1 MNFGKIKEKEQD
13 YKFCDNISSMKNKK
27 IRVAVLFGGKSA
39 EHEVSIQSA
48 KNVVAS
54 LDKDKYETVLIG
66 IDKKGDWHVCPP
78 QYLLESSFG
87 HQQTLPTSAR
97 VSFITESH
105 GNNLINVSGQ
115 ENIGDIDVV
124 FPVLH
129 GPYGED
135 GSMQGLLKLANVP
148 FVGSGVLGS
157 AVGMDKDVMKRL
169 LKGAGLPVADFLV
182 YRKNENIDFGEIE
195 IKLGLPFF
203 LKPANLGSSIGVS
216 KIKNKEQ
223 FEKSLQEA
231 FMFDTKIIVEGFIKC
246 RELECSVLG
255 NNDPKASIV
264 GEVIPTH
271 EFYDYDAK
279 YFDDN
284 GAALKIP
291 ADIDDKKVEEVQE
304 LAIKAFKALCLDGMA
319 RIDFFLSEDGN
330 LYVNEA
336 NTIPGF
342 TDISMYPKLWEASGI
357 PQQELIE
364 KLIDL
369 AIEKFEEQK
378 NLKTTV

>member
-1 MNFGKIKEKEQD
+1 MD
-13 YKFCDNISSMKNKK
+13 YPNKK

-48 KNVVAS
+48 KNVVDS
-54 LDKDKYETVLIG
+54 LDKHKYEIVLIG

-78 QYLLESSFG
+78 QYLLDSSFD
-87 HQQTLPTSAR
+87 HQKSLPSNGK
-97 VSFITESH
+97 VSFVTKSE
-105 GNNLINVSGQ
+105 GNNLIPIAGQ
-115 ENIGDIDVV
+115 DQIGSIDVV

-135 GSMQGLLKLANVP
+135 GSIQGLLKVANVP

-169 LKGAGLPVADFLV
+169 LKSSDLPVADFMV
-182 YRKNENIDFGEIE
+182 FRKGEKIDFDEIE
-195 IKLGLPFF
+195 KQLGLPFF

-223 FEKSLQEA
+223 FEKSLEEA
-231 FMFDTKIIVEGFIKC
+231 FLYDTKIIIEKFVKC
-246 RELECSVLG
+246 RELECAVLG
-255 NNDPKASIV
+255 NNDPRASIV
-264 GEVIPTH
+264 GEIIPTH

-284 GAALKIP
+284 GAILKIP
-291 ADIDDKKVEEVQE
+291 ADLDEEKVKAVQE
-304 LAIKAFKALCLDGMA
+304 LAVKAFKALCLDGMA
-319 RIDFFLSEDGN
+319 RIDFFLSEDGKI
-330 LYVNEA
+330 YVNEA

-342 TDISMYPKLWEASGI
+342 TNISMYPKLWEASGVSYE
-357 PQQELIE
+357 ELVDN
-364 KLIDL
+364 LVQL
-369 AIEKFEEQK
+369 AIEKFEEQQT
-378 NLKTTV
+378 LKTTV

>member
-1 MNFGKIKEKEQD
+1 
-13 YKFCDNISSMKNKK
+13 MKDKK

-48 KNVVAS
+48 KNVVES
-54 LDKDKYETVLIG
+54 LDKNKYEVVLIG

-78 QYLLESSFG
+78 QYLLDSSFD
-87 HQQTLPTSAR
+87 HQKSLPTSDE
-97 VSFITESH
+97 VSFVTKSH
-105 GNNLINVSGQ
+105 GNNLIAISGQ
-115 ENIGDIDVV
+115 EHIGAIDVV

-169 LKGAGLPVADFLV
+169 LKGADLPVAEFLV
-182 YRKNENIDFGEIE
+182 FRKGENINFEEIE
-195 IKLGLPFF
+195 EKLGLPFF
-203 LKPANLGSSIGVS
+203 LKPANLGSSIGIN

-223 FEKSLQEA
+223 FEKSLEEA
-231 FMFDTKIIVEGFIKC
+231 FLYDTKVIVEGFIKC
-246 RELECSVLG
+246 RELECAVLG
-255 NNDPKASIV
+255 NSDPRASIV

-284 GAALKIP
+284 GAILKVP
-291 ADIDDKKVEEVQE
+291 AELDETKVKEVQE
-304 LAIKAFKALCLDGMA
+304 LAIKVFKALCLDGMA
-319 RIDFFLSEDGN
+319 RIDFFLSEDGKI
-330 LYVNEA
+330 YVNEA

-342 TDISMYPKLWEASGI
+342 TNISMYPKLWEASGI
-357 PQQELIE
+357 SYNELVDTLVE
-364 KLIDL
+364 L
-369 AIEKFEEQK
+369 AIEKFEEQQK
-378 NLKTTV
+378 LKTTV

>member
-1 MNFGKIKEKEQD
+1 VLL
-13 YKFCDNISSMKNKK
+13 YTLMKDKK
-27 IRVAVLFGGKSA
+27 IRIAVLFGGKSA

-48 KNVVAS
+48 KNVVNS
-54 LDKDKYETVLIG
+54 LDKNKYEVILIG
-66 IDKKGDWHVCPP
+66 IDKKGDWHICP
-78 QYLLESSFG
+78 QEYLLDSSFD
-87 HQQTLPTSAR
+87 HQKSFPASDE
-97 VSFITESH
+97 VSFVTKSN
-105 GNNLINVSGQ
+105 GNNLIPMSGQ
-115 ENIGDIDVV
+115 DHVGAIDVV

-182 YRKNENIDFGEIE
+182 FRKGEKIAFDKIE
-195 IKLGLPFF
+195 KQLGLPFF

-223 FEKSLQEA
+223 FEKALEEA
-231 FMFDTKIIVEGFIKC
+231 FLYDTKIIIEGFIKC
-246 RELECSVLG
+246 RELECAVLG
-255 NNDPKASIV
+255 NNDPRASIV
-264 GEVIPTH
+264 GEIIPTH
-271 EFYDYDAK
+271 EFYDYEAK

-284 GAALKIP
+284 GAILKIP
-291 ADIDDKKVEEVQE
+291 AELDEQKVTEVQE

-319 RIDFFLSEDGN
+319 RIDFFLSENGK
-330 LYVNEA
+330 LFVNEA

-342 TDISMYPKLWEASGI
+342 TNISMYPKLWKASGI
-357 PQQELIE
+357 SYKELVDT
-364 KLIDL
+364 LVQL
-369 AIEKFEEQK
+369 AIEKFEEQET
-378 NLKTTV
+378 LKITV